1 MFTICISFPTLI
13 TKAQGMCEGASKQS
27 PVLKNDTAP
36 PVFIFLD
43 PPKSAPLHSCVISI
57 RGNEDLF

>member
-1 MFTICISFPTLI
+1 MFD
-13 TKAQGMCEGASKQS
+13 EASKQS
-27 PVLKNDTAP
+27 PDLKNDTAP

-43 PPKSAPLHSCVISI
+43 PPKSAPDLHSCVIII